1 MPNLSVLQFLPCV
14 EKGVM
19 PTSSSN
25 MKPDGVC
32 ARQISAIVIIP
43 IAKHTL
49 FLMYGDHS

>member
-1 MPNLSVLQFLPCV
+1 MPNLSVLQFLPRV

-19 PTSSSN
+19 RTSGSN

-32 ARQISAIVIIP
+32 ARQISAIVIIL